1 MITLLS
7 FIFVLGVLVFIHEL
21 GHFAVAKLL
30 GIKVERF
37 SLGFPPKLLGKRI
50 GETEYCISWIPLGG
64 YVRMAGDNPEEPL
77 TGSPRE
83 FLSRPR
89 WQRGLVI
96 IAGPA
101 MNYLFAILL
110 VSLILNVTGIGTFDA
125 VVGEVMDGSSAQ
137 DMGLEVEDRVT
148 AVNGKS
154 VSTWDE
160 IYEYIPESGGR
171 VTIRVERDS
180 QGQELTGELLPAT
193 SERPDQLGILP
204 LLTTEVGEIEKDGPA
219 DKAGIRS
226 GDVIEA
232 VDGFPVERWSDM
244 SGLIQARPDTI
255 ITLRWRR
262 GGQIFRAEVRTRSR
276 DIPDENGEMIATGY
290 VGITSKILQK
300 RIGPI
305 QAAEEGLRWTLL
317 TTREI
322 VQFIKGLVTGQVSAR
337 LVGGPIF
344 IAQVAGQT
352 ARQGFTFLL
361 YFMAM
366 LSVNLSLINML
377 PIPVLDGGQLC
388 ILLVEF
394 IKRGSLTQRQR
405 LIVQQVGLALIILL
419 IIFVMFNDVD
429 RLRNL

>member
-7 FIFVLGVLVFIHEL
+7 FIFVLGVLIFIHEL
-21 GHFAVAKLL
+21 GHFAVAKFL

-37 SLGFPPKLLGKRI
+37 SLGFPPKLLGWRI
-50 GETEYCISWIPLGG
+50 GETEYCISWVPLGG

-89 WQRGLVI
+89 WQRALVI

-110 VSLILNVTGIGTFDA
+110 VSFILIVTGIGTFDT
-125 VVGEVMDGSSAQ
+125 VVGEIADGSSAQ
-137 DMGLEVEDRVT
+137 NMGLEIEDRVT
-148 AVNGKS
+148 AVNDQV

-160 IYEYIPESGGR
+160 IYEYLPEDGGR
-171 VTIRVERDS
+171 ITIRVSRDGHS
-180 QGQELTGELLPAT
+180 QELTGELLPAT
-193 SERPDQLGILP
+193 TEQPDQLGILP
-204 LLTTEVGEIEKDGPA
+204 LFTTEVGEVEKDGPA
-219 DKAGIRS
+219 DQAGIRS

-232 VDGFPVERWSDM
+232 VDGFPVERWSEM

-262 GGQIFRAEVRTRSR
+262 GEQILRAEIMTRSR
-276 DIPDENGEMIATGY
+276 GVPDENGEITVAGY
-290 VGITSKILQK
+290 VGITSKILRK
-300 RIGPI
+300 EIGPI
-305 QAAEEGLRWTLL
+305 QAVEEGLRWTFL

-352 ARQGFTFLL
+352 ARQGFTYLL

-366 LSVNLSLINML
+366 LSVNLALINML
-377 PIPVLDGGQLC
+377 PIPVLDGGQMC
-388 ILLVEF
+388 ILVVEF
-394 IKRGSLTQRQR
+394 IKGGSLTQRQR
-405 LIVQQVGLALIILL
+405 LIVQQIGLALIILL